1 MTGWIVF
8 LCILAVIL
16 FILFMP
22 VVVDFRYEGNKVS
35 VRVSYCGLTIFDT
48 SKKKKELTEEEKKK
62 AEEKKKLKKKK
73 KEEKAAKKKKKK
85 EEAEKKKK
93 ARKKSEGS
101 QEEEKEEKKEKKSIS
116 EILAL
121 VKSLLK
127 PVGKGLRRLF
137 KGIRITRFYLDI
149 KVGAFDAAECA
160 LTYGKLYTAVANGLA
175 FFQSFFVIKPDHIA
189 IQPRFGTEATVYTAR
204 FRAKMSPAAVLAAGF
219 SLAWTYLIQMLRKPQ
234 NSKKKKKE
242 DSNNAGKK

>member
-8 LCILAVIL
+8 LCILAVLL

-73 KEEKAAKKKKKK
+73 KEEKAARKKKK
-85 EEAEKKKK
+85 EEEKKAKKK
-93 ARKKSEGS
+93 AGS
-101 QEEEKEEKKEKKSIS
+101 GPDTEEKEEKKEKKSIP

-234 NSKKKKKE
+234 TSKKKNKE